1 MIERMDQLQ
10 KLQVDQQKQYAESLT
25 DLTETI
31 KIQSQLSESLTSAE
45 NDLDSYIH
53 RFIPEDAKRIQA
65 LANNVSSENNLE
77 EYYGSEREQVYKKAK
92 LLDDQIQELDL
103 NCKDIQEMIQ
113 QKQGGKLTQMGHDTA
128 LVSEFD

>member
-1 MIERMDQLQ
+1 
-10 KLQVDQQKQYAESLT
+10 
-25 DLTETI
+25 
-31 KIQSQLSESLTSAE
+31 
-45 NDLDSYIH
+45 
-53 RFIPEDAKRIQA
+53 
-65 LANNVSSENNLE
+65 VSSENNFE

-113 QKQGGKLTQMGHDTA
+113 QKQGSKLTQMGHGTA

>member
-1 MIERMDQLQ
+1 
-10 KLQVDQQKQYAESLT
+10 VDQQKQYSESLI

-53 RFIPEDAKRIQA
+53 RFIPEDAKRIQD
-65 LANNVSSENNLE
+65 LANNVSNENNFE

-92 LLDDQIQELDL
+92 LLDD
-103 NCKDIQEMIQ
+103 
-113 QKQGGKLTQMGHDTA
+113 
-128 LVSEFD
+128 